1 MTTPNIVSRLLAAI
15 SLLTVASGPARAQ
28 DADSSLFGS
37 SDKDAPGLIAIIYD
51 LKQTQSMQP
60 SRITAE
66 TYPEVVNEFLSKGWN
81 EVVLN
86 KFFRVTRPLYS
97 TQFFIPGMD
106 AGAAP
111 EAFQLGKVVQPMN
124 WFVIYKAQVSP
135 PEDGTYR
142 FVGTSDDVM
151 AVGVNG
157 KTVLVSHYMGTNN
170 TSKWHQKS
178 PQDNTKVWAG
188 ELRRGDWFEA
198 KKDQPIDLDILIG
211 EYPGNI
217 FAAWL
222 LIEKQGAS
230 YPMVD
235 HKYGRQ
241 PALPVFQVKP
251 RQITAKEN
259 DPPFTTD
266 TVPWTCHQ

>member
-97 TQFFIPGMD
+97 TQIFIPGMD

-111 EAFQLGKVVQPMN
+111 SLWCGQGDESFLLGHP
-124 WFVIYKAQVSP
+124 
-135 PEDGTYR
+135 
-142 FVGTSDDVM
+142 
-151 AVGVNG
+151 
-157 KTVLVSHYMGTNN
+157 L
-170 TSKWHQKS
+170 
-178 PQDNTKVWAG
+178 
-188 ELRRGDWFEA
+188 
-198 KKDQPIDLDILIG
+198 
-211 EYPGNI
+211 
-217 FAAWL
+217 
-222 LIEKQGAS
+222 QGAGFTS
-230 YPMVD
+230 LGWY
-235 HKYGRQ
+235 
-241 PALPVFQVKP
+241 LPL
-251 RQITAKEN
+251 RLL
-259 DPPFTTD
+259 
-266 TVPWTCHQ
+266 CR